1 MDKRQ
6 HILEVATKLFS
17 ERGFEKTPLSA
28 VCESANVSKG
38 LIFHHFK
45 NKNNLLREIFKSI
58 TELIVQIN
66 ESKTNQLSGKERL
79 LELIDSFFLQLEVD
93 KLFFQL
99 NLNVILQPTTREILN
114 DLIEERSSFIMKSVR
129 RIFNEIDLENS
140 LVKSYLF
147 IAELDGIALNYLG
160 IFENYPLHEIKEEL
174 LKKYN

>member
-6 HILEVATKLFS
+6 QIIVIATKLFS
-17 ERGFEKTPLSA
+17 ERGFDKTPISA
-28 VCESANVSKG
+28 ICEAANVSKG

-45 NKNNLLREIFKSI
+45 NKNNLLREIFIST
-58 TELIVQIN
+58 TEIIVQIN
-66 ESKTNQLSGKERL
+66 ESKSNQLSSKERL
-79 LELIDSFFLQLEVD
+79 LELINSFFAQLETD

-114 DLIEERSSFIMKSVR
+114 DLIEDRSLLIMDSVKN
-129 RIFNEIDLENS
+129 IFKELNPENS

-160 IFENYPLHEIKEEL
+160 IFKDYPLREIKEQL
-174 LKKYN
+174 LIKYS